1 MLGFST
7 ALIPLAIFYSIY
19 MLYAFRIV
27 AGLVSAVWFPGFY
40 QIWALWAPPNERGI
54 LIGLSFA
61 GVHIGNAIT
70 LPIAGALCQT
80 SFGWPLVFYF
90 YGASC
95 IAYVFLWFL
104 FIYDTPTQHPMI
116 SESEKSFIISVCG
129 TAREKREKK
138 PPAPVLAMLKS
149 LPLWAFIVMVVGY
162 DWNSY
167 TFLTSMP
174 AFMREA
180 LRFDIDENTGLSA
193 LPYIGLWCGQFISG
207 WLSDWILSRKFFS
220 VTIVRKLMT
229 AVGMF
234 GPAIMLLLISF
245 LDCRAKYAVVALFTV
260 GLILNSGVF
269 VGGLL
274 NPVELSPQYAGLIFS
289 AANTLSS
296 LTGVGAPLLASVLT
310 QNGSYEEWRNV
321 FFVGATIYFVTGLF
335 FVLFSSSS
343 LQRWSH
349 GVTEPRQNGELELA
363 MDAEGAKNE
372 EASGGLVHSLR
383 DLNGQPVENSIFN
396 PSFQQEEV
404 KSRKVDV
411 SV

>member
-1 MLGFST
+1 
-7 ALIPLAIFYSIY
+7 

-27 AGLVSAVWFPGFY
+27 AGLASAAWFPSFY

-54 LIGLSFA
+54 LIGLSYA

-80 SFGWPLVFYF
+80 SIGWPLVFYF

-95 IAYVFLWFL
+95 IVYVFAWLL
-104 FIYDTPTQHPMI
+104 FIYDTPKQHPMI
-116 SESEKSFIISVCG
+116 SEREKSLIISVCG
-129 TAREKREKK
+129 TTSEKSEKK

-149 LPLWAFIVMVVGY
+149 LPLWAFVVVVVGY

-174 AFMREA
+174 TFMRDA
-180 LRFDIDENTGLSA
+180 LRFDINEASGKLV
-193 LPYIGLWCGQFISG
+193 FIMYKM
-207 WLSDWILSRKFFS
+207 W
-220 VTIVRKLMT
+220 
-229 AVGMF
+229 MF
-234 GPAIMLLLISF
+234 GPATMLLLISLF
-245 LDCRAKYAVVALFTV
+245 DCRAKYAVVALFTV
-260 GLILNSGVF
+260 GLLLSSGVF

-289 AANTLSS
+289 AANTMSS
-296 LTGVGAPLLASVLT
+296 LTGVGAPLLANILTPNKPNILVQTGNFYLVLRFT
-310 QNGSYEEWRNV
+310 EWQSLFGSFSYNAASPTVVAVEFALYPTGSYEEWRNV
-321 FFVGATIYFVTGLF
+321 FIVGATIYFVTGLF

-349 GVTEPRQNGELELA
+349 IVTEPCHNGNFELV
-363 MDAEGAKNE
+363 MDVGGAKNE
-372 EASGGLVHSLR
+372 ENSGGLVHGLK
-383 DLNGQPVENSIFN
+383 DVNGQPVGNPIFN
-396 PSFQQEEV
+396 PEIQQDEF
-404 KSRKVDV
+404 KSRKIEV